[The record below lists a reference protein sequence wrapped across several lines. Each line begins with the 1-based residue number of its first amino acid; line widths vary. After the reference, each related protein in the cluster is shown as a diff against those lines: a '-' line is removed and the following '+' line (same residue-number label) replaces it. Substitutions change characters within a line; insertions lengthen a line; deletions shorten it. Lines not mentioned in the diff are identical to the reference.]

1 MWLNPRQCNDDA
13 DFPPY
18 WSGLAVKGLK
28 PLREH
33 VFKEGEPVKLSIC
46 TVTYNHAPYLRQ
58 CLEGFLDQICYDR
71 VEIIVHDDASNDGT
85 ADILRDYVE
94 RYPSII
100 RPIIQEVNLF
110 SKGVNPYYSF
120 LFPASKGDFIA
131 LCDGDDYWDDPA
143 KISTQLAFLETH
155 ADVAVTYGSTNAVR
169 DGQIDAAYRS
179 GLERNL
185 SSDELKRGLPINS
198 LTACFRNIFQD
209 GPPVFLCNAPVG
221 DMTVWAALGHHG
233 RGVFL
238 PELKPAYYRQH
249 DGGIFSKKS
258 LETQLF
264 MGTMSLLAMAA
275 YHHAK
280 SDRRASAACMKRALG
295 QIVMLNGASATCM
308 ETLRKSISL
317 LIKTLRL
324 KVERSTWKGN
334 KQRD

>member
-1 MWLNPRQCNDDA
+1 MNGP
-13 DFPPY
+13 
-18 WSGLAVKGLK
+18 K

-33 VFKEGEPVKLSIC
+33 VFEADEPVKLSIC
-46 TVTYNHAPYLRQ
+46 TITYNHASYLRR
-58 CLEGFLDQICYDR
+58 CLEGFLDQLCYDR
-71 VEIIVHDDASNDGT
+71 VEIIVHDDASTDGT
-85 ADILRDYVE
+85 ADILRDYAE

-100 RPIIQEVNLF
+100 RPILQEVNLF
-110 SKGVNPYYSF
+110 SKGVNPYYS
-120 LFPASKGDFIA
+120 LVFPASKGDFIA
-131 LCDGDDYWDDPA
+131 LCDGDDYWDDSA
-143 KISTQLAFLETH
+143 KISTQLAFLEAH
-155 ADVAVTYGSTNAVR
+155 ADVAVTYGSVNAVR
-169 DGQIDAAYRS
+169 DGEIDEAYRN

-185 SSDELKRGLPINS
+185 SSNELKRGLPINS

-209 GPPVFLCNAPVG
+209 GPPVFLRNAPMG

-258 LETQLF
+258 LATQLL
-264 MGTMSLLAMAA
+264 MGTITLLTMAA

-295 QIVMLNGASATCM
+295 QIVMLNGAIATCM

-317 LIKTLRL
+317 LSKTLRR
-324 KVERSTWKGN
+324 KVARSKRGGD
-334 KQRD
+334 R